1 MTYFKKILILFFSV
15 QSTGSTLH
23 TTYNIELII
32 FEHKDVR
39 INEVFETSLNIEED
53 EVLKF
58 RTVDLFYNK
67 SSFNIEKNES
77 FFSKLFADLKINR
90 GNLEKEPVLKKAF
103 NPKEWFRKKSRLTTL
118 KKYEANIIKSN
129 EYKHLESISWK
140 QNIPSKNDSRFLKYE
155 NGYQDYG
162 FLIKLYKERFLHVDL
177 KAYLG
182 SLPNQT
188 TLESDYTKLYIN
200 NFRPRPGDLDN
211 RNISQD
217 IQLKLNKKNNYEKLN
232 IDKNNKTLQK
242 NEDDSDI
249 KIYINEN
256 RRIFDNDVHYFDH
269 PRFGVILHI
278 SKDN

>member
-15 QSTGSTLH
+15 QSTGSTIS

-32 FEHKDVR
+32 FEHKELR
-39 INEVFETSLNIEED
+39 TNEVFETNLNIEED
-53 EVLKF
+53 EVLNF
-58 RTVDLFYNK
+58 RTIDLFYNK
-67 SSFNIEKNES
+67 SSFNIVKNES

-90 GNLEKEPVLKKAF
+90 GNLEKEPLLKKAF
-103 NPKEWFRKKSRLTTL
+103 NPKEWFRKKSRLNTL

-129 EYKHLESISWK
+129 KYKHLESISWK
-140 QNIPSKNDSRFLKYE
+140 QNIPSKNDSRFLEYE
-155 NGYQDYG
+155 NEYQDYG

-182 SLPNQT
+182 SLSNQV
-188 TLESDYTKLYIN
+188 TLESDYTKLYIDS
-200 NFRPRPGDLDN
+200 FKPTLDLDN
-211 RNISQD
+211 KNISQD
-217 IQLKLNKKNNYEKLN
+217 IKLKLNKKNNYEKLN
-232 IDKNNKTLQK
+232 IDENSQSLQNK
-242 NEDDSDI
+242 ERDAEI

-278 SKDN
+278 SEDN

>member
-1 MTYFKKILILFFSV
+1 MTFFKKILILFFSV
-15 QSTGSTLH
+15 QSTVSTLS

-32 FEHKDVR
+32 FEHKEVM
-39 INEVFETSLNIEED
+39 INEVFETNLNIEED

-103 NPKEWFRKKSRLTTL
+103 NHKEWFRKKSRLTTL

-129 EYKHLESISWK
+129 KYKHLESISWK
-140 QNIPSKNDSRFLKYE
+140 QNIPSKNDSRFLEYE
-155 NGYQDYG
+155 NEYQDYG

-182 SLPNQT
+182 SLSNQA
-188 TLESDYTKLYIN
+188 TLESDYTKLYIDS
-200 NFRPRPGDLDN
+200 FKPTLDLDN
-211 RNISQD
+211 KNISQD
-217 IQLKLNKKNNYEKLN
+217 IKLKLNKKNNYEKLN
-232 IDKNNKTLQK
+232 IVENSQSLQNK
-242 NEDDSDI
+242 ESDAEI

-256 RRIFDNDVHYFDH
+256 RRIFNNDVHYFDH

-278 SKDN
+278 SEDN

>member
-15 QSTGSTLH
+15 QSTGSTIS

-32 FEHKDVR
+32 FEHKDAR

-53 EVLKF
+53 EVLEF

-200 NFRPRPGDLDN
+200 NFRPRRGDLDN

>member
-32 FEHKDVR
+32 FEHKDAR

-90 GNLEKEPVLKKAF
+90 GNLEKESVLKKAF

-140 QNIPSKNDSRFLKYE
+140 QK
-155 NGYQDYG
+155 
-162 FLIKLYKERFLHVDL
+162 
-177 KAYLG
+177 
-182 SLPNQT
+182 
-188 TLESDYTKLYIN
+188 
-200 NFRPRPGDLDN
+200 
-211 RNISQD
+211 
-217 IQLKLNKKNNYEKLN
+217 
-232 IDKNNKTLQK
+232 
-242 NEDDSDI
+242 
-249 KIYINEN
+249 
-256 RRIFDNDVHYFDH
+256 
-269 PRFGVILHI
+269 
-278 SKDN
+278 

>member
-1 MTYFKKILILFFSV
+1 MTYFKKILILFFSI
-15 QSTGSTLH
+15 QSTGSTLY

-32 FEHKDVR
+32 FEHKDVK

>member
-15 QSTGSTLH
+15 QSTGSTIS

-32 FEHKDVR
+32 FEHKEVR
-39 INEVFETSLNIEED
+39 TNEVFETNLNIEED
-53 EVLKF
+53 EVLNF
-58 RTVDLFYNK
+58 RTIDLFYNK
-67 SSFNIEKNES
+67 SSFNIVKNES

-90 GNLEKEPVLKKAF
+90 GNLEKEPLLKKAF

-129 EYKHLESISWK
+129 KYKHLESISWK
-140 QNIPSKNDSRFLKYE
+140 QNIPSKNDSRFLEYE
-155 NGYQDYG
+155 NEYQDYG

-182 SLPNQT
+182 SLSNQV
-188 TLESDYTKLYIN
+188 TLESDYTKLYIDS
-200 NFRPRPGDLDN
+200 FKPMLDLDN
-211 RNISQD
+211 KNISHD
-217 IQLKLNKKNNYEKLN
+217 IKLKLNKKNNYEKLN
-232 IDKNNKTLQK
+232 IDVNSQSLQNK
-242 NEDDSDI
+242 ERDAEI

-278 SKDN
+278 SEDN

>member
-15 QSTGSTLH
+15 QSTGSTLS
-23 TTYNIELII
+23 TSYNIELII
-32 FEHKDVR
+32 FEHKEVM
-39 INEVFETSLNIEED
+39 INEVFETNLNIEED

-129 EYKHLESISWK
+129 KYKHLESISWK
-140 QNIPSKNDSRFLKYE
+140 QNIPSKNDSRFLEYE
-155 NGYQDYG
+155 NEYQDYG

-182 SLPNQT
+182 SLSNQA
-188 TLESDYTKLYIN
+188 TLESDYTKLYIDS
-200 NFRPRPGDLDN
+200 FKPTLDLDN
-211 RNISQD
+211 KKISQD
-217 IQLKLNKKNNYEKLN
+217 IKLKLNKKNNYEKLN
-232 IDKNNKTLQK
+232 IDENSQSLQNK
-242 NEDDSDI
+242 ESDAEI

-256 RRIFDNDVHYFDH
+256 RRIFNNDVHYFDH

-278 SKDN
+278 SEDN

>member
-15 QSTGSTLH
+15 QSTGSTLY

-32 FEHKDVR
+32 FEHKDAR

-232 IDKNNKTLQK
+232 IDKNNKTPQK
-242 NEDDSDI
+242 NKDDSDI

>member
-15 QSTGSTLH
+15 QSTGSTLS

-32 FEHKDVR
+32 FEHKEVM
-39 INEVFETSLNIEED
+39 INEVFETNLNIEED

-129 EYKHLESISWK
+129 KYKHLESISWK
-140 QNIPSKNDSRFLKYE
+140 QNIPSKNDSRFLEYE
-155 NGYQDYG
+155 NEYQDYG

-182 SLPNQT
+182 SLSNQA
-188 TLESDYTKLYIN
+188 TLESDYTKLYIDS
-200 NFRPRPGDLDN
+200 FKPTLDLDN
-211 RNISQD
+211 KNISHD
-217 IQLKLNKKNNYEKLN
+217 IKLKLNKKNNYEKLN
-232 IDKNNKTLQK
+232 IDVNSQSLQNK
-242 NEDDSDI
+242 ERDAEI

-278 SKDN
+278 SEDN

>member
-15 QSTGSTLH
+15 QSTGSTLS

-32 FEHKDVR
+32 FEHKEVR
-39 INEVFETSLNIEED
+39 TNEVFETNLNIEED
-53 EVLKF
+53 EVLNF
-58 RTVDLFYNK
+58 RTIDLFYNK
-67 SSFNIEKNES
+67 SSFNIVKNES

-129 EYKHLESISWK
+129 KYKHLESISWK
-140 QNIPSKNDSRFLKYE
+140 QNIPSKNDSRFLEYE
-155 NGYQDYG
+155 NEYQDYG

-182 SLPNQT
+182 SLSNQA
-188 TLESDYTKLYIN
+188 TLESDYTKLYIDS
-200 NFRPRPGDLDN
+200 FKPTLDLDN
-211 RNISQD
+211 KNISQD
-217 IQLKLNKKNNYEKLN
+217 IKLKLNKKNNYEKLN
-232 IDKNNKTLQK
+232 IDENSQSLQNK
-242 NEDDSDI
+242 ESDAEI

-278 SKDN
+278 SEDN

>member
-15 QSTGSTLH
+15 QSTGSTLS

-32 FEHKDVR
+32 FEHKEVR
-39 INEVFETSLNIEED
+39 TNEVFETNLNIEED
-53 EVLKF
+53 EVLNF
-58 RTVDLFYNK
+58 RTIDLFYNK
-67 SSFNIEKNES
+67 SSFNIVKNES

-90 GNLEKEPVLKKAF
+90 GNLEKEPLLKKAF
-103 NPKEWFRKKSRLTTL
+103 NPKEWFRKKSRLNTL

-129 EYKHLESISWK
+129 KYKHLESISWK
-140 QNIPSKNDSRFLKYE
+140 QNIPSKNDSRFLEYE
-155 NGYQDYG
+155 NEYQDYG

-182 SLPNQT
+182 SLSNQV
-188 TLESDYTKLYIN
+188 TLESDYTKLYIDS
-200 NFRPRPGDLDN
+200 FKPRLDLDN
-211 RNISQD
+211 KNISHD
-217 IQLKLNKKNNYEKLN
+217 IKLKLNKKNNYEKLN
-232 IDKNNKTLQK
+232 IDVNSQSFQNK
-242 NEDDSDI
+242 ERDAEI

-278 SKDN
+278 SEDN

>member
-15 QSTGSTLH
+15 QSTGSTLS

-32 FEHKDVR
+32 FEHKEER
-39 INEVFETSLNIEED
+39 IDEVFETNLNIEED

-67 SSFNIEKNES
+67 SSFTIEKNES

-90 GNLEKEPVLKKAF
+90 SYLEEEPVLKKAF

-129 EYKHLESISWK
+129 KYKHLESISWK
-140 QNIPSKNDSRFLKYE
+140 QNIPSKNDSRFLEYE
-155 NGYQDYG
+155 NEYQDYG

-182 SLPNQT
+182 SLSNQI
-188 TLESDYTKLYIN
+188 TLDSDYTKLYIDS
-200 NFRPRPGDLDN
+200 FKPRLDLDN
-211 RNISQD
+211 KNISQD
-217 IQLKLNKKNNYEKLN
+217 IKLKLNKKNSYEKLN
-232 IDKNNKTLQK
+232 IDENNQTFQK
-242 NEDDSDI
+242 KEDDSDI

-256 RRIFDNDVHYFDH
+256 RRIFNKDVHYFDH

-278 SKDN
+278 SEDN

>member
-15 QSTGSTLH
+15 QSIGSTIS

-32 FEHKDVR
+32 FEHKEVGID
-39 INEVFETSLNIEED
+39 EVFETNLNIEED

-129 EYKHLESISWK
+129 KYKHLESISWK
-140 QNIPSKNDSRFLKYE
+140 QNIPSKNDSRFLEYE
-155 NGYQDYG
+155 NEYQDYG

-182 SLPNQT
+182 SLSNQV
-188 TLESDYTKLYIN
+188 TLESDYTKLYIDS
-200 NFRPRPGDLDN
+200 FKPTLDLDN
-211 RNISQD
+211 KNISQD
-217 IQLKLNKKNNYEKLN
+217 IKLKLNKKNNYEKLN
-232 IDKNNKTLQK
+232 IDENSQSLQNK
-242 NEDDSDI
+242 ERDAEI

-278 SKDN
+278 SEDN

>member
-15 QSTGSTLH
+15 QSTGSTIS

-32 FEHKDVR
+32 FEHKEVR
-39 INEVFETSLNIEED
+39 TNEVFETNLNIEED
-53 EVLKF
+53 EVLNF
-58 RTVDLFYNK
+58 RTIDLFYNK
-67 SSFNIEKNES
+67 SSFNIVKNES

-118 KKYEANIIKSN
+118 KKYEANIIKSKK
-129 EYKHLESISWK
+129 YKHLESISWK
-140 QNIPSKNDSRFLKYE
+140 QNIPSKNDSRFLEYE
-155 NGYQDYG
+155 NEYQDYG

-182 SLPNQT
+182 SLSNQA
-188 TLESDYTKLYIN
+188 TLESDYTKLYIDS
-200 NFRPRPGDLDN
+200 FKPTLDLDN
-211 RNISQD
+211 KNISQD
-217 IQLKLNKKNNYEKLN
+217 IKLKLNKKNNYEKLN
-232 IDKNNKTLQK
+232 IDENSQSLQNK
-242 NEDDSDI
+242 ESDAEI

-256 RRIFDNDVHYFDH
+256 RRIFNNDVHYFDH

-278 SKDN
+278 SEDN

>member
-1 MTYFKKILILFFSV
+1 MTYFKKILILFFSI
-15 QSTGSTLH
+15 QSTGSTLY

-32 FEHKDVR
+32 FEHKEVR

>member
-15 QSTGSTLH
+15 QSTGSTLY

-32 FEHKDVR
+32 FEHKEVR
-39 INEVFETSLNIEED
+39 TNEVFETNLNIEED

-211 RNISQD
+211 RYISQD